1 MFLLARAHAHTHTHT
16 THTHTTHTRTH
27 YTCSAPSRYNPDDV
41 ELLFHLLRVFTSAHC
56 MSFHF
61 LTQFLETQIARDY
74 SIEQK
79 RVVFFQFVTFYHD
92 AAFPHELK
100 ALVSA

>member
-1 MFLLARAHAHTHTHT
+1 MHAHTHTSLS
-16 THTHTTHTRTH
+16 HTHIHMRPHCLLTLL
-27 YTCSAPSRYNPDDV
+27 YCPPRYNPDDV
-41 ELLFHLLRVFTSAHC
+41 ELLFHLLRVFTAAHC

-61 LTQFLETQIARDY
+61 LTQFLETQIAKDY

-79 RVVFFQFVTFYHD
+79 RNVFFQFVTFYHD

-100 ALVSA
+100 ALVRAPVE